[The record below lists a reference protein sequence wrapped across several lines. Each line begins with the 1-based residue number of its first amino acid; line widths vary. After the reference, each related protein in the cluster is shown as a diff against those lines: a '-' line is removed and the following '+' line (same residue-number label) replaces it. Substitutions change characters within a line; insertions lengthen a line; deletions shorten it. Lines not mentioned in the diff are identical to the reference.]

1 MPRKRKFLLL
11 AVLLCHLFGTT
22 GVLAAESRPAPRLDA
37 VGVRIGADLTDA
49 QGSHLGHF
57 RLYEAFANY
66 LLPWNWRND
75 SGLELRTRIDG
86 SAGLLERE
94 GTNALLVTAGP
105 GLALEMFSDT
115 VEIDAGLG
123 GSFVSR
129 HDFPGRN
136 LGSLFLFNIRTGI
149 STYLFRDLGIGYH
162 YQHLSNAYLY
172 AHNPGLNVHML
183 ELKYRF

>member
-1 MPRKRKFLLL
+1 MPRKRKFLSLL
-11 AVLLCHLFGTT
+11 VLLCHLVGTSV
-22 GVLAAESRPAPRLDA
+22 VLAAESRPATRWDA
-37 VGVRIGADLTDA
+37 VGVRVGADLTDA

-57 RLYEAFANY
+57 RLYEAFTDY
-66 LLPWNWRND
+66 LLPWKWRND
-75 SGLELRTRIDG
+75 SGLELRTRLDA
-86 SAGLLERE
+86 SAGLLERD
-94 GTNALLVTAGP
+94 GTSAFLTTAGP
-105 GLALEMFSDT
+105 GLALGMFSDT

-136 LGSLFLFNIRTGI
+136 LGGLFLFNIRTGI
-149 STYLFRDLGIGYH
+149 SAYLFQGLGIGYH